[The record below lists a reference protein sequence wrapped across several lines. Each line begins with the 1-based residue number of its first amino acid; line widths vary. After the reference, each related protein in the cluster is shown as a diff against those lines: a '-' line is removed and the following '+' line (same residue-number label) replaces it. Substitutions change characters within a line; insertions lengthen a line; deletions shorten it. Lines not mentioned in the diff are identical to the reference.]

1 MKILAYILLLSF
13 VSTVADPF
21 VSDLHACEEVS
32 DVHTDMSC
40 CKHSDEA
47 EDFDATEEGDAT
59 EKEDDMNH
67 KCSLLCQCDCCG
79 HVTAFNIEFF
89 NLSPQEHHTIYKHVI
104 SVTYHFDL
112 INSIWQP
119 PRRLLS

>member
-21 VSDLHACEEVS
+21 VSDLHSCNEVS
-32 DVHTDMSC
+32 DMHADMSC
-40 CKHSDEA
+40 CNHSDEA
-47 EDFDATEEGDAT
+47 EDSDATEE
-59 EKEDDMNH
+59 EDDMNH

-79 HVTAFNIEFF
+79 HVTVFNIEFLNF
-89 NLSPQEHHTIYKHVI
+89 SPLEHHTVYKPVI
-104 SVTYHFDL
+104 TETYHFDL

-119 PRRLLS
+119 PRQLLS